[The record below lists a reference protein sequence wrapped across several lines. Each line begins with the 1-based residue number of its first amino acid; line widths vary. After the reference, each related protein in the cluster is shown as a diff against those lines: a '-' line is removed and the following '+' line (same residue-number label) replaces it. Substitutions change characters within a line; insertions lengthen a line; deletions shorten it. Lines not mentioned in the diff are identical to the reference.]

1 MESISD
7 ILRNEG
13 NSLLAESKE
22 MTDYI
27 SKRNKIIDSM
37 ICYEESIKESENN
50 SQKYKAYK
58 NLCTANNLLFEL
70 SLLEK
75 KDDFECLFQISLEL
89 YKNYHKI
96 IYLDMNLDAGVIK
109 LKEKISIIT
118 DELIYIISESKELK
132 DKEKLGFLCIIDGK
146 ISWEIP
152 DAKNYITN
160 KVLNLHFANGINHFD
175 KKNYIESFSELS
187 SSLTLC
193 KQRIQFQSLI
203 NDFNIDNEK
212 INDVENYL
220 MLINFHKCINK
231 SDENL
236 KKGLFDNIELD
247 MSKIFRAIDIC
258 REAIQISEALADKE
272 TECIAYSKLL
282 KIYHK
287 IYKVDLKVTSISR
300 HITSLLDSLK
310 PKSFKGQEWYEES
323 EKIFDNINFYYD
335 QTYNQEVEKFNK
347 QFKKEFEDLQ
357 MHLKKSH
364 KDLVEYIFKTYPPD
378 YIPQKKPKNETGTA
392 GNDTEFD
399 DLLLK
404 FDYDNPSDKL
414 KDNIVIIIK
423 IYYPNKSKMEPKL
436 FSIYT
441 EILKC
446 LNRISY
452 ELNQVDSAN
461 VETEASSSGNKK
473 DK

>member
-203 NDFNIDNEK
+203 NDFN
-212 INDVENYL
+212 
-220 MLINFHKCINK
+220 MFQFNFKFK
-231 SDENL
+231 L
-236 KKGLFDNIELD
+236 KK
-247 MSKIFRAIDIC
+247 A
-258 REAIQISEALADKE
+258 
-272 TECIAYSKLL
+272 
-282 KIYHK
+282 
-287 IYKVDLKVTSISR
+287 
-300 HITSLLDSLK
+300 
-310 PKSFKGQEWYEES
+310 
-323 EKIFDNINFYYD
+323 
-335 QTYNQEVEKFNK
+335 
-347 QFKKEFEDLQ
+347 
-357 MHLKKSH
+357 
-364 KDLVEYIFKTYPPD
+364 
-378 YIPQKKPKNETGTA
+378 
-392 GNDTEFD
+392 
-399 DLLLK
+399 
-404 FDYDNPSDKL
+404 
-414 KDNIVIIIK
+414 
-423 IYYPNKSKMEPKL
+423 
-436 FSIYT
+436 
-441 EILKC
+441 
-446 LNRISY
+446 
-452 ELNQVDSAN
+452 
-461 VETEASSSGNKK
+461 
-473 DK
+473 